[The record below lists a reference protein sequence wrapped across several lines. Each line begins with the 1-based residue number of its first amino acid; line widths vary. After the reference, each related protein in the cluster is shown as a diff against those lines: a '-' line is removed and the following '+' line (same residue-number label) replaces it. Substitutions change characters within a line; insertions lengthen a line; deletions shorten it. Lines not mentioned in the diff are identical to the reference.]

1 MDRLYDA
8 AKSAQLE
15 TLRAFEVRET
25 PDDFSCLLN
34 EYAVFKESME
44 DEETNLQLSILTK
57 HVNAC
62 VELLPLVYFSGED
75 LGEAYTKRLKN
86 GRFYKRQA
94 WSQED
99 AADDASIVA
108 ASLSSSRSSS
118 SKPTS
123 AEILRRM
130 NALRQLWTSLPKPS
144 KIPRLASLGA
154 TRLKELK
161 ILCCIDICMRSRRAT
176 KLP

>member
-15 TLRAFEVRET
+15 VLQAFEARET
-25 PDDFSCLLN
+25 PDDFSSLLD
-34 EYAVFKESME
+34 EYTMFKESME
-44 DEETNLQLSILTK
+44 DEETNLQLSTLNK

-75 LGEAYTKRLKN
+75 LGDAYTKRLKN
-86 GRFYKRQA
+86 GRFYQRQA
-94 WSQED
+94 WSQD
-99 AADDASIVA
+99 GLADDASIA
-108 ASLSSSRSSS
+108 SSLSSSRTNS

-130 NALRQLWTSLPKPS
+130 SALRQLWTSLPKLS

-154 TRLKELK
+154 ARLEELK
-161 ILCCIDICMRSRRAT
+161 IMCCIEMCARSRRAT